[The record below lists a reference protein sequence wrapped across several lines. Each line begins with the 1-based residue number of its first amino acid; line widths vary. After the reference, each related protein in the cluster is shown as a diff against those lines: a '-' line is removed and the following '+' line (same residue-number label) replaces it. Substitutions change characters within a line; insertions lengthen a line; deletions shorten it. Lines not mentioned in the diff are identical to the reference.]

1 MFETFGGCSMKRLL
15 TTLLCVIFLFQAAA
29 FVLDRAVV
37 FFWNYATREAAGN
50 GVLLQRLQ
58 ISHAE
63 LGLSGVRWHD
73 VGFDVDIQGH
83 GEFSGR
89 RTVSVKL
96 RRLTLAPAGIF
107 PLAVTLR
114 GSGLQMAS
122 HVLADVLDE
131 PHDQEEFIQQGVFR
145 LRFEPG
151 LENPRRL
158 RRKLGGLFQDTLK
171 LVYLG
176 EARLDL
182 TLSAVA
188 LFKMHRE
195 TFKIPMKSEKR
206 SGRIFVTMPA
216 GDLQRLSQSLDERL
230 TPQELSVLSE
240 RPFLAPQLF
249 KIRNTARHE
258 AYQAKKKNP
267 AIPKDAY
274 RHVLWS
280 YLLTREFGERIAQEV
295 TDAHEKDQV
304 VASTQAQHE
313 MDYHNNRIGRGY
325 AKKNVPQNTL
335 LEKVLTDTAVIRST
349 R

>member
-1 MFETFGGCSMKRLL
+1 MKRLFG
-15 TTLLCVIFLFQAAA
+15 FLFFSVFCFQAAA
-29 FVLDRAVV
+29 FALDGAVK
-37 FFWNYATREAAGN
+37 FFWEYAAREAAGH
-50 GVLLQRLQ
+50 GVLLRRLQ
-58 ISHAE
+58 ISHTGFSPA
-63 LGLSGVRWHD
+63 GIGWRD
-73 VGFDVDIQGH
+73 IGFDVDIRNRG
-83 GEFSGR
+83 GFSGR

-107 PLAVTLR
+107 PAAVVLR
-114 GSGLQMAS
+114 GHGLQMAS
-122 HVLADVLDE
+122 HVLADVLGE
-131 PHDQEEFIQQGVFR
+131 PKQRDEFIQHGIFR

-151 LENPRRL
+151 LENSKRL
-158 RRKLGGLFQDTLK
+158 RRRLGGLFQETLK

-182 TLSAVA
+182 TLSALA
-188 LFKMHRE
+188 LFKVHGE
-195 TFKIPMKSEKR
+195 TFKIPLQSEKR
-206 SGRIFVTMPA
+206 NGRVFVTVPA
-216 GDLQRLSQSLDERL
+216 RDLNRLSQSLDERL

-240 RPFLAPQLF
+240 RPFLAPQLL

-274 RHVLWS
+274 RHILWS

-295 TDAHEKDQV
+295 TDAHEKEQV

-313 MDYHNNRIGRGY
+313 MDYHNNRIGRRY
-325 AKKNVPQNTL
+325 AKENVPQEAL
-335 LEKVLTDTAVIRST
+335 LDRVLKDTAVIRST